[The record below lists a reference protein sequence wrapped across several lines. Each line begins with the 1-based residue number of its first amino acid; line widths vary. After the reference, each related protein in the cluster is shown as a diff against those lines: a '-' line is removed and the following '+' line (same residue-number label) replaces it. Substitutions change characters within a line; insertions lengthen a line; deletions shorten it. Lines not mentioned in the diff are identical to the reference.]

1 MNTTILWGLLAV
13 IFFIIEAI
21 IPGLVSIWFAV
32 GSIFALVYSLFDSS
46 LILEI
51 AIFIISSIS
60 SMIILKKFSKN
71 KFYKNGEE
79 FERIVGKIVKIR
91 EIDDSLNCRVYLDG
105 KHWIIKVEGD
115 LKVDD
120 LKVNDVVKVIGI
132 EGNRLVVK
140 KQIR

>member
-13 IFFIIEAI
+13 IFFIIELI
-21 IPGLVSIWFAV
+21 MPGLVSIWFAV
-32 GSIFALVYSLFDSS
+32 GSIFALIYSLFDSS

-51 AIFIISSIS
+51 TIFIVISIS
-60 SMIILKKFSKN
+60 SMVLLKKFSKN

-79 FERIVGKIVKIR
+79 FERIVGKIVKIT

-105 KHWIIKVEGD
+105 KYWIVKVEGD
-115 LKVDD
+115 LKADY
-120 LKVNDVVKVIGI
+120 LKVDDVVKVIGI
-132 EGNRLVVK
+132 EGNRLIVK

>member
-105 KHWIIKVEGD
+105 KYWIIKVEGD

>member
-46 LILEI
+46 LIFEI
-51 AIFIISSIS
+51 AIFIIVSIS
-60 SMIILKKFSKN
+60 SMILLKKFSKN
-71 KFYKNGEE
+71 KFYENGED
-79 FERIVGKIVKIR
+79 FERIIGKIVKIR

-105 KHWIIKVEGD
+105 KYWTIKFEGD